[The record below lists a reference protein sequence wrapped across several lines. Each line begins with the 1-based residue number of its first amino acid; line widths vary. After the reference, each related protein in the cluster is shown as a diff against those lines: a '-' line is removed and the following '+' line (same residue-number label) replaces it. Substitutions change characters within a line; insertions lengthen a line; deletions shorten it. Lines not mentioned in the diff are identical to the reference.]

1 MRKGRNIVFHPFFL
15 SSLTILLI
23 NDLILKSHY
32 PGWLTGKLSDFAGL
46 VVLVFL
52 LCSLRGRDRVTREY
66 VLLVHILLG
75 LSFALLKVLPIDV
88 WLSSLSYR
96 TGIPGGIIVKDVSD
110 LLALAV
116 LPVCYWLLSRRTTE
130 SSQVL
135 NSSQTMRALRMGTLS
150 VASFAVL
157 ATTPPYYMHETNRRI
172 AIETDVSEARLL
184 FVVENFL
191 LTHGFVIDNSCV
203 WGKGQ
208 YSYTIHSKESNWAT
222 IKSDGNWFTPKLY
235 DAQLFVTVSPDG
247 RYILGPV
254 KARIGRDS
262 QNAVTDSLIVLNMI
276 NPLKALLEA
285 KDEH

>member
-116 LPVCYWLLSRRTTE
+116 LPVCYWLFSRRTTE
-130 SSQVL
+130 SSFL
-135 NSSQTMRALRMGTLS
+135 LDSSQIMRALRMG
-150 VASFAVL
+150 
-157 ATTPPYYMHETNRRI
+157 
-172 AIETDVSEARLL
+172 LL
-184 FVVENFL
+184 
-191 LTHGFVIDNSCV
+191 
-203 WGKGQ
+203 
-208 YSYTIHSKESNWAT
+208 
-222 IKSDGNWFTPKLY
+222 
-235 DAQLFVTVSPDG
+235 
-247 RYILGPV
+247 
-254 KARIGRDS
+254 
-262 QNAVTDSLIVLNMI
+262 
-276 NPLKALLEA
+276 
-285 KDEH
+285 